1 MKKLHLDF
9 LMAFSK
15 MEGKSEF
22 MSDLINEAAE
32 YLNNESYMKT
42 YIASYNFI
50 RDYHL
55 EDEIRYLMSCGCTF
69 LDVCLKLDIL
79 DEINAN

>member
-42 YIASYNFI
+42 YIASYNLM
-50 RDYHL
+50 REYHL
-55 EDEIRYLMSCGCTF
+55 EDEIRYLMNCGYTF
-69 LDVCLKLDIL
+69 LDACREWDVYD
-79 DEINAN
+79 DANN

>member
-32 YLNNESYMKT
+32 YLNNESYMKA
-42 YIASYNFI
+42 YIASYNLM
-50 RDYHL
+50 REYHL
-55 EDEIRYLMSCGCTF
+55 EDEIRYLMNCGYTF
-69 LDVCLKLDIL
+69 LDACLEWDIL
-79 DEINAN
+79 DEN

>member
-9 LMAFSK
+9 LRAFSK

-32 YLNNESYMKT
+32 YLNNEPYMKA
-42 YIASYNFI
+42 YVASYNQMMM
-50 RDYHL
+50 YGL
-55 EDEIRYLMSCGCTF
+55 ESEVKYLMDCGYTF
-69 LDVCLKLDIL
+69 LDACREWDVYD
-79 DEINAN
+79 DANN